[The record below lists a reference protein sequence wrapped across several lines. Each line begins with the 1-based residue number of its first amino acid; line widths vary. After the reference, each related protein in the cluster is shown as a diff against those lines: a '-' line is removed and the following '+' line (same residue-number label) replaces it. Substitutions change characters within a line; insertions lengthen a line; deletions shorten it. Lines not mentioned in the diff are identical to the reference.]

1 MRENEANFI
10 SYVVCSTTIDEAIR
24 YCGAL
29 TMYEYISSALY
40 RTNPNRYTEIAVG
53 LSDLAWADILAS
65 REVIKKYS
73 NTIIGDI
80 STAVNDAYLKGSG
93 TEGVVSYG
101 RVVELAVS
109 YIKGKI
115 AE

>member
-1 MRENEANFI
+1 M
-10 SYVVCSTTIDEAIR
+10 
-24 YCGAL
+24 
-29 TMYEYISSALY
+29 
-40 RTNPNRYTEIAVG
+40 
-53 LSDLAWADILAS
+53 
-65 REVIKKYS
+65 IKKYS

-80 STAVNDAYLKGSG
+80 SNAVNDAYLKGSG